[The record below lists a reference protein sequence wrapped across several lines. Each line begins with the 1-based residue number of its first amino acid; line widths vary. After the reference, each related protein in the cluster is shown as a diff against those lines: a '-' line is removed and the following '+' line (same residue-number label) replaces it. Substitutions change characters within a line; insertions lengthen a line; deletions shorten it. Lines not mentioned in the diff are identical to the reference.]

1 MKNAAL
7 DLRSLAAIVVSL
19 TLVMAPHAAR
29 VPVWTTV
36 LCTFALAL
44 RLYVGWRRRALPGR
58 WALLILALAGVAGVL
73 YSYRT
78 LFGRDSGVTL
88 LLVMAALKMLE
99 LRRPRDVNVVIVLCY
114 FLTITNFFY
123 TQTIPTA
130 LYTLGAVWVVTATM
144 VSLQHEASPGQPL
157 HIVRTSGTMLAQAIP
172 VMLVLFVLFPR
183 IQGPLWGMPQ
193 LQSTARSGLSDTM
206 SPGTIADLSLSDE
219 IAFRAQFETVPANA
233 QQLYWRGPV
242 MWDYDGRTWRTGQPT
257 ALSAPRHEALS
268 EPLAYTVTLEP
279 HQERWLLLIDLPSRL
294 PPRSLLT
301 RDYQV
306 LSFRPVRERIRYEA
320 QSLLQYRFGDDAL
333 ASELQQALQLP
344 PGTAPRAL
352 EMARSWRAEQ
362 PDARALVERALR
374 MFRDEPFIYTLAPP
388 ELTKDPVD
396 EFLFETRRGFCEH
409 FASSFTVLMRAAGV
423 PARVVTGYLGGEL
436 NPVDGYLVVRQS
448 EAHAWSEVWIAG
460 SGWVRIDPTAA
471 VSPMRIQQGL
481 ANAVPATD
489 PLPLF
494 RRVRADWLR
503 TVRHTWDAVSNSWN
517 QWVLG
522 YSPERQTRFLSS
534 LGFPQI
540 TWQDMVIALS
550 VTTGALIAGFAAVM
564 MRRLR
569 SGQVD
574 QVQRAWLAF
583 CAAMAARGVS
593 RRLSEGPRD
602 FSRRCAQTVPVLRE
616 RIESVTRMY
625 IRLRYGRDRG
635 PELLAQLR
643 AAIASIER

>member
-1 MKNAAL
+1 MRNAAL
-7 DLRSLAAIVVSL
+7 DMRSLAAIITSL
-19 TLVMAPHAAR
+19 AVVMAPHAAR
-29 VPVWTTV
+29 VPVWTAA
-36 LCTFALAL
+36 LCAFALVL
-44 RLYVGWRRRALPGR
+44 RLYVGWRRRSLPSR
-58 WALLILALAGVAGVL
+58 WALLVLALAGVAGVF

-88 LLVMAALKMLE
+88 LLVMAALKVLE
-99 LRRPRDVNVVIVLCY
+99 MRHPRDVNVVIVLCY

-144 VSLQHEASPGQPL
+144 VSLQHEASPGRPV
-157 HIVRTSGTMLAQAIP
+157 HIARTSGIMLAQAVP

-193 LQSTARSGLSDTM
+193 IQSTARSGLSDTM

-219 IAFRAQFETVPANA
+219 IAFRAQFESVPANA

-257 ALSAPRHEALS
+257 ALSSPRYEARS
-268 EPLAYTVTLEP
+268 EPLSYAVTLEP
-279 HQERWLLLIDLPSRL
+279 HQERWLFLIDLPGRL

-320 QSLLQYRFGDDAL
+320 QSLLEYRFGDDAL

-344 PGTAPRAL
+344 PEAAPRAL
-352 EMARSWRAEQ
+352 EMAQSWRAEHSD
-362 PDARALVERALR
+362 PRALVERALQ
-374 MFRDEPFIYTLAPP
+374 MFRDEPFVYTLAPP

-396 EFLFETRRGFCEH
+396 EFLFETRSGFCEH
-409 FASSFTVLMRAAGV
+409 YASSFTVLMRAAGI
-423 PARVVTGYLGGEL
+423 PTRVVTGYLGGEL

-471 VSPMRIQQGL
+471 VSPIRIQQGL

-494 RRVRADWLR
+494 SRVRADWLR
-503 TVRHTWDAVSNSWN
+503 GARHTWDAVSNSWN

-534 LGFPQI
+534 IGFPQI

-550 VTTGALIAGFAAVM
+550 AATGALIFVFAVVM
-564 MRRLR
+564 TRRLR
-569 SGQVD
+569 ARQVD

-583 CAAMAARGVS
+583 CAAMAARGVQ

-602 FSRRCAQTVPVLRE
+602 FSRRCMQAVPALRE
-616 RIESVTRMY
+616 RIEDVAGLY
-625 IRLRYGRDRG
+625 IRLRYGRGRDPG
-635 PELLAQLR
+635 LLTQLR
-643 AAIASIER
+643 TAVAGFER